1 VHCKGQDAAGQAAG
15 PRLGDAESRQCA
27 DIAQVSSSLLDRPLW
42 RPRGKTEESRG
53 TLALCGP
60 SQGAPVEHPY
70 LEEPPCGGAQK
81 DGRVVVGTGHSHGRE
96 PWSTEHG
103 RCPQRLQDGQ
113 WVLQV
118 GRSAIQLLRLQL

>member
-1 VHCKGQDAAGQAAG
+1 MHCKGQDAAGQAAG

-70 LEEPPCGGAQK
+70 PARTLAHSQK
-81 DGRVVVGTGHSHGRE
+81 TSRE
-96 PWSTEHG
+96 GSMGCIIWVYIYSETEDKSENVNFG
-103 RCPQRLQDGQ
+103 SSFCED
-113 WVLQV
+113 
-118 GRSAIQLLRLQL
+118 